1 MATKT
6 IYVSLQGQG
15 NSTNLRLVDS
25 EGHDGVNDITTNVDP
40 NDIVIW
46 EVNPNPPAG
55 SQAIRYITNVYKK
68 TAPDPTN
75 YSLLIANPT
84 PNAAR
89 NFQGTVVP
97 ASQSPGSGKKES
109 YSIDYTRTN
118 GTTGSDDP
126 KLNMN

>member
-1 MATKT
+1 MATRT

-25 EGHDGVNDITTNVDP
+25 EGHDGINDITTNVDP
-40 NDIVIW
+40 DDTVIW

-55 SQAIRYITNVYKK
+55 SQAIRSIDNVYKK
-68 TAPDPTN
+68 TDVPDN
-75 YSLLIANPT
+75 YTLLISNPT
-84 PNAAR
+84 PNAAG
-89 NFQGTVVP
+89 NYQGTVVP
-97 ASQSPGSGKKES
+97 ATQSPGSGKKES

-118 GTTGSDDP
+118 GTSGTDDP